1 MNYCS
6 DLDFV
11 NYGYSERTCSSTSGR
26 MFEGYYGIQFLYH
39 GKMFA
44 HTGSL
49 APEYADAPA
58 VFITFPETPFHYG
71 SPEGT
76 VRSQAHVCFRGR
88 RVGDYRSS
96 GLLDLRPAGLFRRL
110 RNPEVFFRTMQN
122 LFQLLKVPGE
132 VPHARAVL
140 LLDELL
146 LQIHE
151 QPALPDRLSSH
162 YVNDLLALRD
172 RIAMNPLADW
182 DFQKEARKMELSYVH
197 FRRIFKQ
204 VTNWPPGAFLLECR
218 LRQAE
223 KMLMNSHA
231 RIAETAQE
239 CGFADAYHFSRIFK
253 KHCGHSPA
261 EFRKRYGLL

>member
-1 MNYCS
+1 MNYCA

-11 NYGYSERTCSSTSGR
+11 NYGYAEKTSRSTFGR
-26 MFEGYYGIQFLYH
+26 LFEGYYGIQFLHH

-44 HTGSL
+44 HTGSH
-49 APEYADAPA
+49 APEYAEGPA

-76 VRSQAHVCFRGR
+76 FRAQAHICFRGE
-88 RVGDYRSS
+88 RVALYRAG
-96 GLLDLRPAGLFRRL
+96 GLLDLRSASLFRRL
-110 RNPEVFFRTMQN
+110 HDPELFFRTLQN

-140 LLDELL
+140 LLEELL

-151 QPALPDRLSSH
+151 QPTLPDKLYSR
-162 YVNDLLALRD
+162 YMNDLLSLRD
-172 RIAMNPLADW
+172 RIAMTPLAGW
-182 DFQKEARKMELSYVH
+182 DFRKEARKMGLSYVH

-223 KMLMNSHA
+223 KMLMNSRA

-239 CGFADAYHFSRIFK
+239 CGFGDAYHFSRIFK
-253 KHCGHSPA
+253 KHCGCSPA